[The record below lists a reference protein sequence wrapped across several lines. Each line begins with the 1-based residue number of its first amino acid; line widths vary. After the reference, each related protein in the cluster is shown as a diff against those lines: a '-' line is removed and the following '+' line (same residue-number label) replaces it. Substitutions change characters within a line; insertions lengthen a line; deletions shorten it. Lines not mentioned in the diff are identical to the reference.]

1 MSLSNH
7 TFERGRDE
15 GREEEEGQEW
25 DARACRPSV
34 RRDEIPQIPKQ
45 KSVSPRSLSSTERG
59 GGKRRIFR
67 VTKVVVVH
75 PG

>member
-7 TFERGRDE
+7 TYEGRDRN
-15 GREEEEGQEW
+15 GMRSVV
-25 DARACRPSV
+25 RPSEE

-45 KSVSPRSLSSTERG
+45 KSVSPRSLSSIDR